1 MAVDETVE
9 KNAEQEEGRELTT
22 AKGQSTPGRR
32 NRPTKKQEGGN
43 FIVRTFRGMREYL
56 AGVQDEL
63 DKVVWPT
70 REELIRLSRIVT
82 AVTIAASIGL
92 GAVSIGLTRLFRAG
106 LQNEMIFVIFGVAV
120 VVVYFAVRSYLRRE
134 REREQQDIAR
144 F

>member
-9 KNAEQEEGRELTT
+9 KNAEQEEERELTT

-32 NRPTKKQEGGN
+32 NRPTKRQEGGN
-43 FIVRTFRGMREYL
+43 FIVRNLRGIREYL
-56 AGVQDEL
+56 SGVQDEL

-70 REELIRLSRIVT
+70 REELIRLTRIVT

-92 GAVSIGLTRLFRAG
+92 GTVSIGLTRLFRAG
-106 LQNEMIFVIFGVAV
+106 LQNELIFVIFGVV
-120 VVVYFAVRSYLRRE
+120 VVATYFAVRQYIK
-134 REREQQDIAR
+134 REREQQDIAQ